1 MINEIIVINKPSK
14 KDLIMFNK
22 VSQKFFSKRG
32 VLNYIIMLLSFFYGT
47 YSIYVSIKEHNNLK
61 LLFGLYCYFMFILLF
76 FINKVVAKVKINKF
90 LKNKDNEKYFTEMK
104 YYFGEEKV
112 KIVSEYTESEMK
124 WEIFMKVVFTDE
136 YCFLFTIPY
145 QGLCVNIEALN
156 KNEIDELRL
165 IIKSNIDENIIT
177 YL

>member
-1 MINEIIVINKPSK
+1 MKRLITALILILTSGLNSVQAGVVVGGTRIIYPANQSEVQI
-14 KDLIMFNK
+14 
-22 VSQKFFSKRG
+22 
-32 VLNYIIMLLSFFYGT
+32 
-47 YSIYVSIKEHNNLK
+47 
-61 LLFGLYCYFMFILLF
+61 
-76 FINKVVAKVKINKF
+76 A

>member
-1 MINEIIVINKPSK
+1 MKRLFTA
-14 KDLIMFNK
+14 LI
-22 VSQKFFSKRG
+22 
-32 VLNYIIMLLSFFYGT
+32 
-47 YSIYVSIKEHNNLK
+47 
-61 LLFGLYCYFMFILLF
+61 FILTSGL
-76 FINKVVAKVKINKF
+76 NSVQAGVVVGGTRIIYPANQSEVQIA

>member
-1 MINEIIVINKPSK
+1 MRKLFLSVLVLGALSACKKETKTAENKTDKTDSAAVPAKPTVATNTS
-14 KDLIMFNK
+14 
-22 VSQKFFSKRG
+22 
-32 VLNYIIMLLSFFYGT
+32 
-47 YSIYVSIKEHNNLK
+47 NLK
-61 LLFGLYCYFMFILLF
+61 EFTPAQ
-76 FINKVVAKVKINKF
+76 VSDH

>member
-47 YSIYVSIKEHNNLK
+47 YSIYVSIKEHNDLK

-76 FINKVVAKVKINKF
+76 FINKLVAKIKINKF
-90 LKNKDNEKYFTEMK
+90 LKNKDN
-104 YYFGEEKV
+104 GN
-112 KIVSEYTESEMK
+112 KIRVGN
-124 WEIFMKVVFTDE
+124 FVF
-136 YCFLFTIPY
+136 
-145 QGLCVNIEALN
+145 
-156 KNEIDELRL
+156 K
-165 IIKSNIDENIIT
+165 
-177 YL
+177 

>member
-22 VSQKFFSKRG
+22 VSQNFFSKRG

-47 YSIYVSIKEHNNLK
+47 YSIYVSIKEHNDLK

-112 KIVSEYTESEMK
+112 KIVSEY
-124 WEIFMKVVFTDE
+124 
-136 YCFLFTIPY
+136 CFLFTIPY